1 VEHFLD
7 EPSLEELPQLRSD
20 RPPPLLVEAA
30 EPLLHGAGVIGNLP
44 RDAWHVR
51 GAPRE
56 DIGIGAEE
64 VNEHHFLFRV

>member
-30 EPLLHGAGVIGNLP
+30 ELLLHGA
-44 RDAWHVR
+44 RVR
-51 GAPRE
+51 
-56 DIGIGAEE
+56 
-64 VNEHHFLFRV
+64 